1 MSSSSATRT
10 RGPVRPRA
18 QGGFPLNEIPTTVAA
33 ALVLVFAVLPGF
45 IGDRVHAFFVGSD
58 WREREWRTLLRIIAF
73 SFTGALLYTLFA
85 AAVDLEP
92 PLHLFPSTFQSLT
105 PELPALVQL
114 SVASVGHVLGS
125 VIAAVLLVGLVK
137 VLTRFSSRSLY
148 PGAWDDFARLYAPK
162 HWVVV
167 GLTNGQVYAGKLK
180 SSDVAV
186 AMEDRDLVLEEPCAY
201 NAKSKQYIA
210 VSYQYLFVP
219 AATWFSIAVISDP
232 KDNRT
237 VPVDEPLFTEQGKQ
251 KRIE

>member
-1 MSSSSATRT
+1 M
-10 RGPVRPRA
+10 
-18 QGGFPLNEIPTTVAA
+18 
-33 ALVLVFAVLPGF
+33 
-45 IGDRVHAFFVGSD
+45 HAFFVGSD
-58 WREREWRTLLRIIAF
+58 WREREWRTVLRIIAF
-73 SFTGALLYTLFA
+73 SFTGALIYTLSA
-85 AAVDLEP
+85 SATDLEP

-105 PELPALVQL
+105 PESPALVQL

-125 VIAAVLLVGLVK
+125 VIAAVLVVGFAK

-201 NAKSKQYIA
+201 NAESKQYIS
-210 VSYQYLFVP
+210 VSYQHLFVP
-219 AATWFSIAVISDP
+219 AATWFSIAAISEP
-232 KDNRT
+232 KDKRT
-237 VPVDEPLFTEQGKQ
+237 VPVGEPLFPAQDSKEGSNESEAGSAASSSIAKAGSHQRGLAPGDTD
-251 KRIE
+251 